1 MIQGSDIKLLL
12 RLWSWL
18 QCSYF
23 FVDDKNVM
31 SPEVPTNVT
40 SPEVST
46 NVTLSTNM
54 TSPEVSTNVTLSTNM
69 TSPEVST
76 NVTLSTNMTSPVVS
90 SGKTYRWFG
99 TDHYQISVGN
109 VFSVKDH

>member
-12 RLWSWL
+12 RLCSWL

-23 FVDDKNVM
+23 FVDDKNVT

-46 NVTLSTNM
+46 NVTFI
-54 TSPEVSTNVTLSTNM
+54 
-69 TSPEVST
+69 
-76 NVTLSTNMTSPVVS
+76 
-90 SGKTYRWFG
+90 Y
-99 TDHYQISVGN
+99 I
-109 VFSVKDH
+109 